1 MNNTTNKIINVNNLS
16 FSYGEKR
23 ILDTISF
30 SLEKGEIAVFL
41 GRSGVGKTTFIK
53 LIAGLEHPNTGFI
66 KKFGISLSDSDFF
79 IPPNKRNIGV
89 VFQEDSLFP
98 HLSIFE
104 NIKLANKEITPEEV
118 ENYFSIF
125 QLNVDLSK
133 LPHQL
138 SGGQKQRVATI
149 RALVQDPDVILF
161 DEPFSAL
168 DYHLRVKLRR
178 HLRKVLKEKGIS
190 AIFITHDRE
199 EALLLADKIYV
210 LNDQKIIQSGTPFE
224 VMENPI
230 STYVANFLGCGLVLK
245 GDKLQELYH
254 QEVDVD
260 KSYFLPAKDLQFL
273 PINTGFGLSGTIT
286 EKNINSNNSYHYYFK
301 LDEINKEFGPYTSQK
316 NLDLG
321 EQITVSFPNDISKMQ
336 IIEES

>member
-1 MNNTTNKIINVNNLS
+1 MNSATNKIINVTDLS
-16 FSYGEKR
+16 FSYGDKK
-23 ILDTISF
+23 ILDALTF
-30 SLEKGEIAVFL
+30 SLEKGELAVFL

-53 LIAGLEHPNTGFI
+53 LLAGLEHPNAGSI

-98 HLSIFE
+98 HLTIFE
-104 NIKLANKEITPEEV
+104 NIKLANSNMTKEEV
-118 ENYFSIF
+118 LDYFSIF
-125 QLNVDLSK
+125 QLNIDLNK

-149 RALVQDPDVILF
+149 RALAQDPDIILF

-210 LNDQKIIQSGTPFE
+210 MNEQKIIQQGTPKE
-224 VMENPI
+224 VMENPTN
-230 STYVANFLGCGLVLK
+230 TYVANFLGCGLVIS
-245 GDKLQELYH
+245 GDKLSALYTDELPAR
-254 QEVDVD
+254 
-260 KSYFLPAKDLQFL
+260 KNFFIAAKDLIFKQA
-273 PINTGFGLSGTIT
+273 GSCFGLDGFIT
-286 EKNINSNNSYHYYFK
+286 EKNINANNSYHYYFK
-301 LDEINKEFGPYTSQK
+301 IDGMAKEYGPFASQL
-316 NLDLG
+316 NHELG
-321 EQITVSFPNDISKMQ
+321 ERITVHFPEDHNQ
-336 IIEES
+336 LREIEHS

>member
-1 MNNTTNKIINVNNLS
+1 MNSATNKIIHVSDLC
-16 FSYGEKR
+16 FSYGDKK
-23 ILDTISF
+23 ILDQLSF
-30 SLEKGEIAVFL
+30 SLEKGDIAVFL
-41 GRSGVGKTTFIK
+41 GKSGVGKTTFIK
-53 LIAGLEHPNTGFI
+53 LIAGLEHPNKGSI
-66 KKFGISLSDSDFF
+66 KKFGIALSDSDFF

-104 NIKLANKEITPEEV
+104 NIKLANKNITKKEV
-118 ENYFSIF
+118 LEYFTIF
-125 QLNVDLSK
+125 QLNIDLNK

-149 RALVQDPDVILF
+149 RALAQDPDIILF

-210 LNDQKIIQSGTPFE
+210 MNDQRIIQHGTPQE
-224 VMENPI
+224 VMENPQN
-230 STYVANFLGCGLVLK
+230 TYVANFLGCGLVIP
-245 GDKLQELYH
+245 GMRLQDLYKT
-254 QEVDVD
+254 DLID
-260 KSYFLPAKDLQFL
+260 KSYFIAAKDLEFSNKNQEY
-273 PINTGFGLSGTIT
+273 GLSGVIT
-286 EKNINSNNSYHYYFK
+286 EKNINANNSYHYYFR
-301 LDEINKEFGPYTSQK
+301 LDEISKEFGPFTSID

-321 EQITVSFPNDISKMQ
+321 ERIVVSLPKDLEHLRE
-336 IIEES
+336 IERS

>member
-1 MNNTTNKIINVNNLS
+1 MSSATNNIINVTDLS
-16 FSYGEKR
+16 FSYGDKK
-23 ILDTISF
+23 ILDALTF
-30 SLEKGEIAVFL
+30 SLEKGELAVFL

-53 LIAGLEHPNTGFI
+53 LLAGLEHPNTGSI
-66 KKFGISLSDSDFF
+66 KKFGISLSDADFF

-104 NIKLANKEITPEEV
+104 NIRLANNNMSKEEV
-118 ENYFSIF
+118 LEYFSIF
-125 QLNVDLSK
+125 QLNIDLNK

-149 RALVQDPDVILF
+149 RALAQGPDIILF

-210 LNDQKIIQSGTPFE
+210 MNEQKIIQQGTPKE
-224 VMENPI
+224 VMENPTN
-230 STYVANFLGCGLVLK
+230 TYVANFLGCGLVIS
-245 GDKLQELYH
+245 GDKLSALYPVKLSAD
-254 QEVDVD
+254 QN
-260 KSYFLPAKDLQFL
+260 YFMAAKDLVFKQA
-273 PINTGFGLSGTIT
+273 GSCFGLDGFIT
-286 EKNINSNNSYHYYFK
+286 EKNINANNSYHYYFK
-301 LDEINKEFGPYTSQK
+301 IDGINKEYGPFASP
-316 NLDLG
+316 LSHELG
-321 EQITVSFPNDISKMQ
+321 ERITVQFPKDYRELREINHS
-336 IIEES
+336 

>member
-1 MNNTTNKIINVNNLS
+1 MNSSTNKIIYVTNLS
-16 FSYGEKR
+16 FSYGEKK
-23 ILDTISF
+23 ILDSISF

-53 LIAGLEHPNTGFI
+53 LIAGLEHPDTGTI
-66 KKFGISLSDSDFF
+66 KKFGISLSDHDFF

-104 NIKLANKEITPEEV
+104 NIKLANKNITTEEV
-118 ENYFSIF
+118 QTYFSIF
-125 QLNVDLSK
+125 QLNLSLEK

-168 DYHLRVKLRR
+168 DYHLRIKLRR
-178 HLRKVLKEKGIS
+178 HLKKVLKEKGIS

-210 LNDQKIIQSGTPFE
+210 LNDQKIIQSGTPSE

-230 STYVANFLGCGLVLK
+230 SKYVANFLGSGLVIK
-245 GDKLQELYH
+245 GEKLLPLYP
-254 QEVDVD
+254 QGISSN
-260 KSYFLPAKDLQFL
+260 KIYFLPTKRLAFHST
-273 PINTGFGLSGTIT
+273 NAVFGLKATIT
-286 EKNINSNNSYHYYFK
+286 EKNINANNSYHYYFK
-301 LDEINKEFGPYTSQK
+301 LDEINKEFGPFTSQEK
-316 NLDLG
+316 FDLG
-321 EQITVSFPNDISKMQ
+321 DRVAISFPENPSELQ
-336 IIEES
+336 IIPEN